1 MDVEENPV
9 VSSSVEIEYVNP
21 ISSSIEMRDIDPTVS
36 AIEMEYGNAAV
47 SSSIQME
54 DIDPVVSSNE
64 MEYVDTAVP
73 SNEMEYANSTVPSSI
88 EMGAVNP
95 ILISTYTG
103 MRDESPMV
111 PSTTEM
117 EHIDNDTRNTE
128 FEYNELQ
135 KRPWYYALT
144 YDSFLPG
151 KLIDLDKKLS
161 LRHVY
166 MITFGGTIGSG
177 LLIASG
183 FALGRGGPGNVLCG
197 FMTIG
202 ILIYLTL
209 QGLAELCIMYPNNG
223 SFSSY
228 FSKFVHPAWGY

>member
-1 MDVEENPV
+1 
-9 VSSSVEIEYVNP
+9 
-21 ISSSIEMRDIDPTVS
+21 
-36 AIEMEYGNAAV
+36 
-47 SSSIQME
+47 ME
-54 DIDPVVSSNE
+54 DIDD
-64 MEYVDTAVP
+64 DTV
-73 SNEMEYANSTVPSSI
+73 
-88 EMGAVNP
+88 
-95 ILISTYTG
+95 
-103 MRDESPMV
+103 
-111 PSTTEM
+111 
-117 EHIDNDTRNTE
+117 TRNTE
-128 FEYNELQ
+128 LEYNELQ

-151 KLIDLDKKLS
+151 RKLLDKNFS

-166 MITFGGTIGSG
+166 MITFGSCISSG

-183 FALGRGGPGNVLCG
+183 FALGLGGPGNVLCG

-209 QGLAELCIMYPNNG
+209 QALAELCIMYPNNG